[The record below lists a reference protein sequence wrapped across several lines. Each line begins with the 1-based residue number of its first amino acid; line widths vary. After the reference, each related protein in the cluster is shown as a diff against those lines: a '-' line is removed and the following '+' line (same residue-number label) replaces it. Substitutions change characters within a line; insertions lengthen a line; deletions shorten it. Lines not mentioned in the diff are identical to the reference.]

1 MSKKDDFKFGVKG
14 IVAVYKVLG
23 KTTVTRTDVS
33 VMWKLAG
40 ELSNNTETI
49 PGYDTSDAMEEIA
62 PELNGTFKDD
72 GRDAA
77 NRRINPRIEF

>member
-1 MSKKDDFKFGVKG
+1 
-14 IVAVYKVLG
+14 
-23 KTTVTRTDVS
+23 
-33 VMWKLAG
+33 MWKLAG